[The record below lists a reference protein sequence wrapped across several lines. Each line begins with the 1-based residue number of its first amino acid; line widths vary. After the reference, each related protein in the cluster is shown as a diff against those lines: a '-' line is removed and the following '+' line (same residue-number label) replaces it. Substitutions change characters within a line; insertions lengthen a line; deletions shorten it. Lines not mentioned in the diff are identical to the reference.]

1 MTNRDLLYTINT
13 CGLSPGIL
21 SGSSDGA
28 VSCRCNQETPR
39 DIPDKDETHTFCSTY
54 CGQCGSDHG
63 VGTTDPAQA
72 VN

>member
-13 CGLSPGIL
+13 CGLSPGIS

-28 VSCRCNQETPR
+28 VSCWCNQEMPCG
-39 DIPDKDETHTFCSTY
+39 IPDKDETHAFHSAS
-54 CGQCGSDHG
+54 CGHCGFDHC

>member
-28 VSCRCNQETPR
+28 VSCRCNQKTPP
-39 DIPDKDETHTFCSTY
+39 DIPDKDETHTHSTALTVANVVLSMVWAP
-54 CGQCGSDHG
+54 Q
-63 VGTTDPAQA
+63 TQRRL
-72 VN
+72 